1 MADLLDEIIQDV
13 PRNITK
19 ILGAFAGTFL
29 SLVAAFVAKDYFLKS
44 GYVYYIEDQQTP
56 YISILKQV
64 IDDDVYKRTRSA
76 DFPSTV
82 ANKNEPITKAN
93 ITNAAQ
99 ISQIRMLNAIN
110 KIEPIETL
118 QE

>member
-1 MADLLDEIIQDV
+1 MSDILDEIIEEV
-13 PRNITK
+13 PRNIFK

-29 SLVAAFVAKDYFLKS
+29 SLVLAFVAKDYFMKS
-44 GYVYYIEDQQTP
+44 TYVYYIEDQKTP

-76 DFPSTV
+76 DFPSNV
-82 ANKNEPITKAN
+82 VNKNEPITKAK
-93 ITNAAQ
+93 INA
-99 ISQIRMLNAIN
+99 SQIRMQNAIN
-110 KIEPIETL
+110 KIEPIDTL